1 MDNDNNSYL
10 SISVDVSPDIVAFG
24 ATAIVASVA
33 LYSVYRLFRFIETS
47 LPSVTAS
54 EPQAA

>member
-10 SISVDVSPDIVAFG
+10 SISVDVSPDIVTLG
-24 ATAIVASVA
+24 ATMVVASVA
-33 LYSVYRLFRFIETS
+33 LYGLYRLFRFIETS